1 MLTFAIYDISENRS
15 RSSLIKL
22 LRHHGFYRIQKSV
35 FAGDIT
41 LDERLD
47 LIDNVE
53 MYLSSE
59 RDSIIVVPICESC
72 KDSIVICSEYK
83 LTLPHNLEFKLL

>member
-1 MLTFAIYDISENRS
+1 MFEDKS
-15 RSSLIKL
+15 RNNLIKL
-22 LRHHGFYRIQKSV
+22 LRHHGLYRVQKSV

-72 KDSIVICSEYK
+72 KDSIMICSEYE
-83 LTLPHNLEFKLL
+83 LTLPHQLEFKLL